1 MWVWIWLSVVAF
13 ATSVVKVFF
22 PSLWLK
28 GVDNVKRG
36 FHTFFPSQYAA
47 FVRKPETPHI
57 SRKLNNRR
65 GLQESTPDILE
76 ANNTC
81 DSGGSVPSPSLRNMP
96 SIMSVLQAT
105 GAERATLLEKRKSHL
120 RKSSKSTKSTK
131 PTKPNENE
139 SPNVG
144 VAGMV

>member
-1 MWVWIWLSVVAF
+1 MWVWIWLSLSAF
-13 ATSVVKVFF
+13 ATTVVKVCF
-22 PSLWLK
+22 PSQWLK
-28 GVDNVKRG
+28 GVDHIKRA
-36 FHTFFPSQYAA
+36 FHIFFPSQYAA

-57 SRKLNNRR
+57 SRKSSNRS
-65 GLQESTPDILE
+65 GLQESTPDMLE
-76 ANNTC
+76 ANNMC

-120 RKSSKSTKSTK
+120 RKSSK
-131 PTKPNENE
+131 PTTSNENE